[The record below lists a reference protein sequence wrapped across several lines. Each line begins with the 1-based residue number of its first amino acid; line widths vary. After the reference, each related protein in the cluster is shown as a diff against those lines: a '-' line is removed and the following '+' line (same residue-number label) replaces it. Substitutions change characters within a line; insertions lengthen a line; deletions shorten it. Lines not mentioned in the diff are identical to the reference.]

1 MRRRQFLKI
10 AGGSAALTG
19 GAGCV
24 YAAPTAKS
32 ARAAWESA
40 GAYTDPM
47 RFALSYAILAPN
59 PHNRQPW
66 QIELKSEH
74 EAILYCDPE
83 RHLPDTDPFDRQITI
98 GLGCFLEVFALAAA
112 HKGYSAQFEYFP
124 QGASM
129 PLLDARPVARLLL
142 KPDTAANPDL
152 FPYIP
157 FRKTDRS
164 PYSNRVPAIQDLESV
179 QRAGGI
185 MANVS
190 SEKNT
195 VQTLKPI
202 CIAALRTEFGT
213 PHTYQES
220 VDLMRIGRAQVR
232 RNPDGISIEGP
243 MVELLKIG
251 GVLSK
256 KALQN
261 PQSTAFRQG
270 LQIGLDGIENS
281 PAFVWIISPDNTRT
295 DQIAS
300 GRAYVRA
307 NLQASALGLSMQP
320 LSQALQEYSEM
331 APHYQAIYEALGI
344 KTPNCLQMLA
354 RIGYGQK
361 KGRAPRWP
369 LDTRIYPYAE

>member
-1 MRRRQFLKI
+1 MRRRRFLKI
-10 AGGSAALTG
+10 AGRSVALTG
-19 GAGCV
+19 GAAYI
-24 YAAPTAKS
+24 YATPTAKS

-66 QIELKSEH
+66 QIELTTEH

-112 HKGYSAQFEYFP
+112 HKGYNAQFEYFP
-124 QGASM
+124 QGASL
-129 PLLDARPVARLLL
+129 PLLDARPVARLFLT
-142 KPDTAANPDL
+142 PDKTVNQDL
-152 FPYIP
+152 FPFIP

-164 PYSNRVPAIQDLESV
+164 PYSDRVPTLQDLENV

-195 VQTLKPI
+195 VQTLKSI
-202 CIAALRTEFGT
+202 CIEALRTEFGT

-232 RNPDGISIEGP
+232 ENPDGISIEGP
-243 MVELLKIG
+243 MIELLKLG
-251 GVLSK
+251 GVISK
-256 KALQN
+256 TTLQN
-261 PQSTAFRQG
+261 PKSSAFRQG
-270 LQIGLDGIENS
+270 LQMGLDGIGNS
-281 PAFVWIISPDNTRT
+281 PAFVWITSPDNTRT

-331 APHYQAIYEALGI
+331 APHYQAIYKALDI
-344 KTPNCLQMLA
+344 KPPNCLQMLA

-369 LDTRIYPYAE
+369 LDTRIYPHAD